1 MTSCCYAS
9 APARSLADSVNGGR
23 NIKLRM
29 KHSDVILSPQSKTTK
44 TSHQNVGHAEN
55 PSTVTSQVFLA
66 LGSNL
71 NDPVAQIKQ
80 AIRSLAQTVNTI
92 ECAQLYQS
100 KPLGPQDQPDFV
112 NTVISGYTS
121 LSPEELLIT
130 IQDIEQQQQRVKTQ
144 HWGPRTIDIDILFY
158 GNLRINTPELTIPHK
173 ELFNRTFVAIP
184 LFDLIPSGITPIG
197 DQLDRNRY
205 DSSTLVRIDT

>member
-1 MTSCCYAS
+1 MT
-9 APARSLADSVNGGR
+9 
-23 NIKLRM
+23 
-29 KHSDVILSPQSKTTK
+29 T
-44 TSHQNVGHAEN
+44 TSHQSVARAEN
-55 PSTVTSQVFLA
+55 RSAVTNQVFLA

-80 AIRSLAQTVNTI
+80 AIQSLGHTLSAI
-92 ECAQLYQS
+92 KCAHLYQS

-112 NTVISGYTS
+112 NTVISGYTD
-121 LSPEELLIT
+121 LSPNHLLVT
-130 IQDIEQQQQRVKTQ
+130 IQKIENQQQRVKTR

-158 GNLRINTPELTIPHK
+158 GYMRMETAELTIPHK
-173 ELFNRTFVAIP
+173 ELFNRTFVTIP
-184 LFDLIPSGITPIG
+184 LLDLIPNGITPTG

>member
-1 MTSCCYAS
+1 MS
-9 APARSLADSVNGGR
+9 N
-23 NIKLRM
+23 
-29 KHSDVILSPQSKTTK
+29 
-44 TSHQNVGHAEN
+44 QNVVHGEN
-55 PSTVTSQVFLA
+55 RSAVTNQIFLA

-80 AIRSLAQTVNTI
+80 AIQALSRSIDAI
-92 ECAQLYQS
+92 ERARLYQS

-112 NTVISGYTS
+112 NTVISGYTN
-121 LSPEELLIT
+121 LSPEDLLTT
-130 IQDIEQQQQRVKTQ
+130 IQKIETQQQRVKNR

-158 GNLRINTPELTIPHK
+158 GDIRMETPKLTIPHK
-173 ELFNRTFVAIP
+173 ELFYRAFVTIP
-184 LFDLIPSGITPIG
+184 LFDLIPNGIAPTG